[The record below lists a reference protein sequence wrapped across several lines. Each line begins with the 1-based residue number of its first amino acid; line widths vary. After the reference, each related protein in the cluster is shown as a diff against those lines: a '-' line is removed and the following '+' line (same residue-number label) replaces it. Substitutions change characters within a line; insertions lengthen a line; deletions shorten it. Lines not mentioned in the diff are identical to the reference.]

1 MPPVESGPDWTAIV
15 TVPIAVGALIVSI
28 LAWLAAKTQARM
40 AESQA
45 ADAQRSA
52 DAAKEQV
59 ALGKDQLD
67 VALRQLELEQQVRRE
82 QQEPY
87 IVVDI
92 QPSAFVSSVL
102 LVVIENTGPTVA
114 RNVRIAFS
122 PQIERFMDTDG
133 FGRFV
138 LAESHLFKNG
148 IPAMPPGRRI
158 ELLFDLG
165 YKRLNSDLPKEY
177 TVTVDCEGP
186 GGRPVE
192 TMIYKIDLRIYE
204 GTEQLGVKNL
214 HDGVKMLEKV
224 KNELAGIRKLL
235 PHEG

>member
-1 MPPVESGPDWTAIV
+1 MSPASGPEWTDIIA
-15 TVPIAVGALIVSI
+15 VPIATISVVIAI
-28 LAWLAAKTQARM
+28 LAWLAARIQANM
-40 AESQA
+40 AQSQA
-45 ADAQRSA
+45 ADAQRAA

-92 QPSAFVSSVL
+92 QPSAFVNSVL
-102 LVVIENTGPTVA
+102 LIVIENTGPTVA
-114 RNVRIAFS
+114 RNVRIKFS
-122 PQIERFMDTDG
+122 PEIERFMDTDG

-138 LAESHLFKNG
+138 LAESFLFKNG
-148 IPAMPPGRRI
+148 IPSMPPGRRI

-165 YKRLNSDLPKEY
+165 FKRLNSDLPKEY
-177 TVTVDCEGP
+177 TVTVDCDGP
-186 GGRPVE
+186 GDRPVE
-192 TMIYKIDLRIYE
+192 TMVYKIDLRIYE
-204 GTEQLGVKNL
+204 GTEQLGVRNI

-224 KNELAGIRKLL
+224 KDELSGIRKLL
-235 PHEG
+235 PGPRG